1 MVEAIM
7 GMQTA
12 QLQGAY
18 STALLKRS
26 MTDMESQALSLINEM
41 VACVPQPPQQYTFDV
56 RA

>member
-1 MVEAIM
+1 MAEAIM
-7 GMQTA
+7 GMQTVE
-12 QLQGAY
+12 LQGAY

-41 VACVPQPPQQYTFDV
+41 VASVPQPPQQYTFDV

>member
-18 STALLKRS
+18 STALMKRS
-26 MTDMESQALSLINEM
+26 MDDVESQALSLINDM
-41 VACVPQPPQQYTFDV
+41 VNAVPAPAQYSFDV
-56 RA
+56 YA